1 MADIDDYL
9 CTAAKAL
16 ASVPRRSVTRLAQA
30 VLETWAE
37 HRQVFLCGN
46 GGSAANAIHLCNDLI
61 FGVSPKG
68 RDGIRAIALCDNPS
82 VMTCLSNDVGY
93 DEVFAYQLAVQ
104 SRPGDLLIVMS
115 GSGNSPNI
123 LAALRQAK
131 ESRVRSAAILGFDG
145 GKARQQADIVVHV
158 PIDDMQAAEDCQQCI
173 GHAMTKWL
181 KAHAPVGESA
191 LAGQLS

>member
-9 CTAAKAL
+9 RTAAEAL
-16 ASVPRRSVTRLAQA
+16 AAVPRRAVTRLAQA
-30 VLETWAE
+30 VRSAWAE
-37 HRQVFLCGN
+37 NRQVFLCGN

-68 RDGIRAIALCDNPS
+68 RDGVRALALCDNPA
-82 VMTCLSNDVGY
+82 VMTCLANDLGY
-93 DEVFAYQLAVQ
+93 DDVFAYQLAVQ
-104 SRPGDLLIVMS
+104 ARPGDLLIVRS

-131 ESRVRSAAILGFDG
+131 ESGVRSAAMVGFDG
-145 GKARQQADIVVHV
+145 GKARLQADLVVHV
-158 PIDDMQAAEDCQQCI
+158 PINDMQAAEDCQQCI

-181 KAHAPVGESA
+181 KAHAPTVEHA
-191 LAGQLS
+191 LAGHVS